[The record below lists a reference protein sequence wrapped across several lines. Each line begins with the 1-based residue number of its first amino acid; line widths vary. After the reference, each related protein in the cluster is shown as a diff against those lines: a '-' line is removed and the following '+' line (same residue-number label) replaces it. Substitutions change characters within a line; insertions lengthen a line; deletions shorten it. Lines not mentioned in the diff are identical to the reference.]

1 MTRKRF
7 EKLCMGIWH
16 TDRNTV
22 HSISKK
28 IGYNNLFSY
37 EDNFKAIF
45 RPHLSVKSK
54 KQAKYLGEPYL
65 SIYDIKIIEKHLEVF
80 NEGNIPQSE
89 YIKHSKELK
98 EEFKARFLSWGMW
111 NYELVADTLVD
122 ILCGK
127 TDIETVKKNI
137 EIMPW
142 EQTEQLKG

>member
-7 EKLCMGIWH
+7 EKLCMGIWR
-16 TDRNTV
+16 TDRNTAR
-22 HSISKK
+22 SIAKK
-28 IGYNNLFSY
+28 LGYNNLFSY

-45 RPHLSVKSK
+45 RPHLFVKSK

-89 YIKHSKELK
+89 YITNEKYLRNL
-98 EEFKARFLSWGMW
+98 FKARFLEWGMW
-111 NYELVADTLVD
+111 NYGLVADTLVD